1 MRKSNGDL
9 HFYVNGL
16 DQGIAATRV
25 PSQLWGAVDLY
36 GMTVKV
42 TSFILLPDTCISN
55 PFWNTV
61 TMSKDTC
68 CVNVLM

>member
-42 TSFILLPDTCISN
+42 VFLKFFILINFKSSL
-55 PFWNTV
+55 
-61 TMSKDTC
+61 
-68 CVNVLM
+68 

>member
-42 TSFILLPDTCISN
+42 TSFILLQPTLPNSNTLHNDTC
-55 PFWNTV
+55 
-61 TMSKDTC
+61 
-68 CVNVLM
+68 